1 MPAPMEVVPRT
12 PGPAPANLQ
21 GKKPRGGGQH
31 GASEA
36 MGISARGPFPAWVDR
51 LFGKR
56 SMGWRNRSTDRDR
69 HNRRCAVQIDRQ
81 GGCPGRRAGEHGHGR
96 SRGGEAEVQYWSLR
110 RTDSDHDVSIL
121 ITIGDVAGRWRGEE
135 PRLNVSM
142 MIMRPPQHGHGCES
156 GFGSLEVVASAGLD
170 DAIDASSNRRARA
183 MVSARVPLASRP

>member
-1 MPAPMEVVPRT
+1 
-12 PGPAPANLQ
+12 
-21 GKKPRGGGQH
+21 
-31 GASEA
+31 
-36 MGISARGPFPAWVDR
+36 MGISARGPLPAWVDR

-110 RTDSDHDVSIL
+110 RTDSDHDVSIP

-156 GFGSLEVVASAGLD
+156 GFGSLEDVASAVLD
-170 DAIDASSNRRARA
+170 DAMRWERVAFLKAPKTGAGRDNLV
-183 MVSARVPLASRP
+183 VSAGVLRSVSVNPKNSAM